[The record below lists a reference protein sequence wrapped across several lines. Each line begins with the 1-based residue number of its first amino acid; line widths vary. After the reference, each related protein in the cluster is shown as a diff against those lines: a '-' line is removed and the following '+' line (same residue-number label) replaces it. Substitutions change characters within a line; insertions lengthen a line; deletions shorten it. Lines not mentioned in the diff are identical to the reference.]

1 MKSCLTIAAGICVSA
16 LLFVPI
22 MEVADTNE
30 YDVLSTDPA
39 SGLYRYT
46 PDSSFTTASDCYE
59 NEVTVNNLGFHG
71 PPVSPEK
78 GKDVF
83 RIVVVGSSYV
93 SAIQVPVAGMYSTL
107 LQNEL
112 NANVRRAYT
121 YEVIP
126 IAIGGQSRMLLDILY
141 YLNYGSSRQPDLVID
156 IESDQELIDERT
168 IDTSVLD
175 SAGGIV
181 HQAPKSGESPAVAWV
196 RAVSRHSKF
205 LVNLYNRFLV
215 LKSNTS
221 SFLAGPFASTAP
233 ASPAPDAATMRGS
246 ADAEREL
253 WQSKQKML
261 AFFAAQAR
269 RDGAQFV
276 YATWSGPWAATSTA
290 SQFPL
295 HGRNIAE
302 QGHFSSV
309 DLVPFYRRAET
320 ASGASGTYACDP
332 HWNAAG
338 NRFIADALYAYL
350 AARPGLLSRIAP

>member
-59 NEVTVNNLGFHG
+59 NEVTVNNLGFYG
-71 PPVSPEK
+71 PPVSPDK

-141 YLNYGSSRQPDLVID
+141 YLNYGSSRQPGPLLGNRRDPKI
-156 IESDQELIDERT
+156 IDESP
-168 IDTSVLD
+168 ID
-175 SAGGIV
+175 
-181 HQAPKSGESPAVAWV
+181 
-196 RAVSRHSKF
+196 
-205 LVNLYNRFLV
+205 
-215 LKSNTS
+215 
-221 SFLAGPFASTAP
+221 
-233 ASPAPDAATMRGS
+233 
-246 ADAEREL
+246 
-253 WQSKQKML
+253 
-261 AFFAAQAR
+261 
-269 RDGAQFV
+269 
-276 YATWSGPWAATSTA
+276 
-290 SQFPL
+290 
-295 HGRNIAE
+295 
-302 QGHFSSV
+302 
-309 DLVPFYRRAET
+309 
-320 ASGASGTYACDP
+320 
-332 HWNAAG
+332 
-338 NRFIADALYAYL
+338 
-350 AARPGLLSRIAP
+350 

>member
-1 MKSCLTIAAGICVSA
+1 MKSCLTIIAGICVSA

-30 YDVLSTDPA
+30 YDVLSTDPV
-39 SGLYRYT
+39 SGLYRYA

-78 GKDVF
+78 GKEAF
-83 RIVVVGSSYV
+83 RIVVLGSSYV
-93 SAIQVPVAGMYSTL
+93 SAIQVPVAEMYSTL
-107 LQNEL
+107 LQNKL

-121 YEVIP
+121 YEVVP

-141 YLNYGSSRQPDLVID
+141 YLNYGSALKPDLVID

-175 SAGGIV
+175 AAGGIIR
-181 HQAPKSGESPAVAWV
+181 QAPKSGESPTIAWV
-196 RAVSRHSKF
+196 RAVSRHSKL

-215 LKSNTS
+215 LKSNVDA
-221 SFLAGPFASTAP
+221 FLSEPFASLTLS
-233 ASPAPDAATMRGS
+233 SPAPDAAATGGS

-253 WQSKQKML
+253 WQSKRKML
-261 AFFAAQAR
+261 TFFAAQAR

-276 YATWSGPWAATSTA
+276 YATWNGPGAATSTA
-290 SQFPL
+290 AQFPL
-295 HGRNIAE
+295 YGRTIAE
-302 QGHFSSV
+302 QEHFSYV
-309 DLVPFYRRAET
+309 DLAPFYRRVEA
-320 ASGASGTYACDP
+320 ASGTSGTYACDP
-332 HWNAAG
+332 HWNVDG

-350 AARPGLLSRIAP
+350 AARPGLLSRTAP